1 MKIRTTKVFEKNFNI
16 ENKKI
21 VINRWGTRSGKT
33 YNILL
38 LFALW
43 LMTGKID
50 NSWKIFTSWILHI
63 VRKYSVSLR
72 VSVQR
77 DFEEILH
84 NLWLWNLLKINK
96 TDKTYC
102 FWNRIV
108 EFIWADDEQKLRW
121 VKRDILY
128 CNEANEL
135 SYKKEFFQL
144 LIRTKYRVF
153 IDFNPDDVDHWINK
167 ELELKRKN
175 IEKDVEVIVSTYKDN
190 PFLSEA
196 EVREIEILRKT
207 DPLYWKIYWEWEYGK
222 LQGLIFE
229 NINIIEKIPEEAEF
243 ICYWMDFWFTN
254 DPTVIV
260 WIYKYNSE
268 LIFDEILYQTQ
279 MTNQD
284 LVNFLKSQNIWK
296 NSENIRADSS
306 EPKSIEEIYRA
317 WFNIKPVEKWPD
329 SIMFWINKMKE
340 FKINVTSS
348 SINTIKEFRKY
359 TWLTDKEWK
368 SLNKPIDWFNHSL
381 DAIRYWIMM
390 SFWRQKNIDI
400 FIW

>member
-153 IDFNPDDVDHWINK
+153 IDFNPDDVDHLINQ

-175 IEKDVEVIVSTYKDN
+175 IIKSWRWYK
-190 PFLSEA
+190 SA
-196 EVREIEILRKT
+196 
-207 DPLYWKIYWEWEYGK
+207 
-222 LQGLIFE
+222 
-229 NINIIEKIPEEAEF
+229 
-243 ICYWMDFWFTN
+243 
-254 DPTVIV
+254 
-260 WIYKYNSE
+260 
-268 LIFDEILYQTQ
+268 
-279 MTNQD
+279 
-284 LVNFLKSQNIWK
+284 LKSIKGIITIFLLLALIIFYFK
-296 NSENIRADSS
+296 NN
-306 EPKSIEEIYRA
+306 Y
-317 WFNIKPVEKWPD
+317 
-329 SIMFWINKMKE
+329 
-340 FKINVTSS
+340 
-348 SINTIKEFRKY
+348 
-359 TWLTDKEWK
+359 
-368 SLNKPIDWFNHSL
+368 
-381 DAIRYWIMM
+381 
-390 SFWRQKNIDI
+390 
-400 FIW
+400 